1 MMQPSLELA
10 LLTTAP
16 DSINGLQVFFT
27 TQELATDLLKDTK
40 LTLWTYQLSLLYHTL
55 ETLAPPQC
63 PSCPEPICACR
74 L

>member
-40 LTLWTYQLSLLYHTL
+40 LILDLSVILIVPHTANPRSSPVSL
-55 ETLAPPQC
+55 V
-63 PSCPEPICACR
+63 S
-74 L
+74 